1 MELTKD
7 YGHGSVTEQIGN
19 AGTGNRTE
27 MGISPEVMGMIAKT
41 LTEFYKN
48 PGRAAI
54 RETIANARDA
64 VERGHGSSVTITSS
78 IDSKWTNN
86 PSVVITDD
94 GCGMSFEEVRD
105 VFAQYGNSS
114 KRDDMSQI
122 GALGLGAKSP
132 LAAAD
137 AFTVRTV
144 KDGMMTFA
152 SIVSETNGNFVDP
165 CDPVPV
171 DEPNG
176 TVVTIPIRRE
186 PSLVGE
192 VMSALEDLARYS
204 DDDILIING
213 KRVQKMSD
221 NKDWV
226 FLGSNEGIDV
236 FVNADDIPHWKDGM
250 TASVTMIVGGFP
262 YNEHAKGHYNNSVD
276 VVALLKPGMV
286 DRGPDMLI
294 ENGRYAHVLDV
305 VNAVFD
311 ENMVRVVIDSFNE
324 RYEAIISAEHPS
336 VDDLVQIIKD
346 YYLSIP
352 ASQVEN
358 GGNVRAE
365 LIRTK
370 GEVSMDVSVFGS
382 IATRALLSSFHVKSD
397 DIKGVPDS
405 PEDVSF
411 GYSLLST
418 SMKMSLTTLRSN
430 GLIHSGIDEIGA
442 IIVGYDLRDAY
453 LAARY
458 GFYRWDGAG
467 AGADRLIFQPTKD
480 VEDYLVARG
489 VPVVNAADIRAH
501 EKELRKAERV
511 KGPRRSADYAVN
523 ARHFDL
529 SAPLHDNVFDLVD
542 IDDID
547 DIEGSLFIFSTLGRG
562 NLNSTILMAK
572 VLRSFGEIDY
582 DNLYVIGYDGYN
594 LCHIRKC
601 GFEKGRVL
609 IDDRPRV
616 MDYKCEPLA
625 KINLRTFEAVENLIK
640 STDSVAVRDAIRS
653 KILPNSVNSGWYG
666 GSYSVKI
673 LSLCA
678 KRNDRIASAF
688 NAEGDEPFPSV
699 VQTAVDLAV
708 EFVGEGAD
716 IPCQDILRNVN
727 ALHELVSSGYMSTEE
742 FDAVESRIIND
753 ISAKILGKAGAD
765 ADSAV
770 AA

>member
-19 AGTGNRTE
+19 ADTGNRKE

-64 VERGHGSSVTITSS
+64 VERGHGSSVTITSN

-152 SIVSETNGNFVDP
+152 SIVSETDGNYVDP

-204 DDDILIING
+204 DDDILTING

-236 FVNADDIPHWKDGM
+236 FVNANDIPNWKDGM

-262 YNEHAKGHYNNSVD
+262 YNEHAKEHYNRVD

-294 ENGRYAHVLDV
+294 ENGRYAHVIDV

-311 ENMVRVVIDSFNE
+311 ENMSRVVIDSFNE

-352 ASQVEN
+352 ASQVAN

-382 IATRALLSSFHVKSD
+382 IATRALLSSLHVESD
-397 DIKGVPDS
+397 DIKDVPDS

-430 GLIHSGIDEIGA
+430 GLLHSGIDEIGA
-442 IIVGYDLRDAY
+442 IIAGYNLRDAY

-458 GFYRWDGAG
+458 GFARWDGAG

-511 KGPRRSADYAVN
+511 KGPRYSADYEVN
-523 ARHFDL
+523 ACHFDL
-529 SAPLHDNVFDLVD
+529 SAPLHDNDSDLVD

-547 DIEGSLFIFSTLGRG
+547 DIEGSLFIFTTLGRG
-562 NLNSTILMAK
+562 NFNSTVLMAK

-582 DNLYVIGYDGYN
+582 DNLYVIGCNGYN
-594 LCHIRKC
+594 LRHIRKC

-609 IDDRPRV
+609 IDKRPRV
-616 MDYKCEPLA
+616 MDYRCEPLE
-625 KINLRTFEAVENLIK
+625 KIRLRTFEDVENLIK
-640 STDSVAVRDAIRS
+640 STDSVVVRDAIRS
-653 KILPNSVNSGWYG
+653 EILPDSVSAGWWG
-666 GSYSVKI
+666 VSYSVKT

-678 KRNDRIASAF
+678 KHNKRIASAF
-688 NAEGDEPFPSV
+688 NAEGDEPSSSV
-699 VQTAVDLAV
+699 RAAVALAV
-708 EFVGEGAD
+708 EFAGEGVD
-716 IPCQDILRNVN
+716 IPCRGILENVETLN
-727 ALHELVSSGYMSTEE
+727 RLVSSGYMSTEE
-742 FDAVESRIIND
+742 FNAVESRIIND

-765 ADSAV
+765 ADSAF